1 MKREK
6 LKRENKK
13 KRKRRKGHSFPISG
27 AAGDP
32 VLGSL
37 PREGN

>member
-6 LKRENKK
+6 LERENKK

-27 AAGDP
+27 AGDP